1 MIWYQTLQRNLQRK
15 TQLPALAL
23 GLLLAAP
30 DAPAGR
36 PLTVDDAGIADFGNC
51 QLESWVET
59 SAGKSAAWAMPAC
72 NFTGNW
78 ELALGAASLPT
89 EQRRRSATVLQG
101 KTVLRPLADNSWG
114 AGLVLARQAGAQ
126 AATSINLPVSLA
138 WQGQDTLLHANLGA
152 IRPHG
157 ARTAATWGLAL
168 ERQFGE
174 FTGISL
180 ERFGQHGDS
189 ATTSVGWRRA
199 IVPGRLQL
207 DASWGRKS
215 GQPRSDT
222 WSLGLVWTGAPLQ

>member
-1 MIWYQTLQRNLQRK
+1 MIWYQTMQRNLQRS

-36 PLTVDDAGIADFGNC
+36 PLTVDDAGIADFSNC

-78 ELALGAASLPT
+78 ELALGAASLPSD
-89 EQRRRSATVLQG
+89 QGHRKATALQA
-101 KTVLRPLADNSWG
+101 KTVLRPLADKGWG

-138 WQGQDTLLHANLGA
+138 WQGQNTLLHANLGA
-152 IRPHG
+152 IRPQG

-168 ERQFGE
+168 ERQLDAL
-174 FTGISL
+174 TGVSL
-180 ERFGQHGDS
+180 ERFGQHGGS

-199 IVPGRLQL
+199 IVADRLQL
-207 DASWGRKS
+207 DASWGRRQGAGRDS
-215 GQPRSDT
+215 V

>member
-1 MIWYQTLQRNLQRK
+1 MIWYQTMQRNLRN

-36 PLTVDDAGIADFGNC
+36 PLTVDDAGIAERDNC

-59 SAGKSAAWAMPAC
+59 SGGKSASWAMPAC
-72 NFTGNW
+72 NVTGNW
-78 ELALGAASLPT
+78 ELALGAASLPSD
-89 EQRRRSATVLQG
+89 QGHRNAAVLQA
-101 KTVLRPLADNSWG
+101 KTVLRPLQDNGWG
-114 AGLVLARQAGAQ
+114 AGLVLARQAGERAS
-126 AATSINLPVSLA
+126 TSINLPVSLA
-138 WQGQDTLLHANLGA
+138 WQGQNTLLHANLGA
-152 IRPHG
+152 IRPQG

-168 ERQFGE
+168 EQQLDTL
-174 FTGISL
+174 TGIGL
-180 ERFGQHGDS
+180 ERYGQHGDS

-215 GQPRSDT
+215 GQPRSNT